1 MKAELK
7 VKLLQ
12 HLNQKKQDEGFTL
25 IEMLVVIIIIGILAA
40 VALPSFL
47 SQSAKS
53 RQSEAK
59 TNVGA
64 LNRAQ
69 QTYYFEKLT
78 FTETISD
85 LGLGISNTNSYS
97 YSATAAGVGGIT
109 NGVVNKATSLK
120 SDLKA
125 YAGGVFKSTTDQ
137 TTQAILCEANAARE
151 GDVANNPTNA
161 STCGD
166 NTTRM
171 Q

>member
-7 VKLLQ
+7 AKLLQ

-25 IEMLVVIIIIGILAA
+25 IEILVVIIIIGILSAI
-40 VALPSFL
+40 ALPSFL

-53 RQSEAK
+53 HQSEAK

-69 QTYYFEKLT
+69 QAYYFEKLT
-78 FTETISD
+78 FTEAISD
-85 LGLGISNTNSYS
+85 LSLGISNTNSYS
-97 YSATAAGVGGIT
+97 YSAVGAGGIT
-109 NGVVNKATSLK
+109 NGVVNKATSLNP
-120 SDLKA
+120 DLKA

-137 TTQAILCEANAARE
+137 TTQAILCEANAAGE
-151 GDVANNPTNA
+151 GDVANNPTNT

-166 NTTRM
+166 STTRM

>member
-7 VKLLQ
+7 AKFLQ

-25 IEMLVVIIIIGILAA
+25 IELLVTIIIIGILSAIA
-40 VALPSFL
+40 MPSFL
-47 SQSAKS
+47 SQSAKAH
-53 RQSEAK
+53 QSEAK

-69 QTYYFEKLT
+69 QAYFFEKLT
-78 FTETISD
+78 FTETIND
-85 LGLGISNTNSYS
+85 LSLGISNTNSYS
-97 YSATAAGVGGIT
+97 YSAANVGGIT

-120 SDLKA
+120 PDLKA
-125 YAGGVFKSTTDQ
+125 YAGGVFKSTTNE
-137 TTQAILCEANAARE
+137 TTQAILCEANAAGS

-166 NTTRM
+166 STTRL

>member
-12 HLNQKKQDEGFTL
+12 YLNQKKQDEGFTL
-25 IEMLVVIIIIGILAA
+25 IEMLVVIIIIGILSAIA
-40 VALPSFL
+40 MPSFL

-59 TNVGA
+59 INVGA

-69 QTYYFEKLT
+69 QAYYFEKLT
-78 FTETISD
+78 FTETIND
-85 LGLGISNTNSYS
+85 LSLGISNSNSYS
-97 YSATAAGVGGIT
+97 YSAVGVGGIT
-109 NGVVNKATSLK
+109 NGVVNKATSLQP
-120 SDLKA
+120 DLKA
-125 YAGGVFKSTTDQ
+125 YAGSVFKSTTDQ
-137 TTQAILCEANAARE
+137 TTQVILCEANSARI
-151 GDVANNPTNA
+151 GDVANYPTDA

-166 NTTRM
+166 STTPI